1 MTSDKSSPDSGAD
14 SDPMATDVDPERNA
28 LPVRQDAPV
37 RPLSRPQPP
46 PPPPRSQ
53 PAPPPGRLTAEEIYK
68 IPKTS
73 LKGKYEFLKVIG
85 AGGAGVIYKAR
96 QEPLGRLVAVKMIH
110 SHLMSTT
117 AIKRFQQEARTVS
130 AISHPNVIG
139 IHDFGISEENQP
151 YMVMDYIEG
160 MPLSDYIKE
169 NGPLGQELTT
179 SLCLQICDGLIHAHG
194 KGVLHRDLKPSNL
207 MVLPLESG
215 ALHVKI
221 LDFGLAK
228 ILLEDEDESEHLT
241 RTGETVGTPA
251 YMSPEQV
258 MGKQLDHR
266 TDIYSLGCLIY
277 HCLTGDPPFI
287 GETKMETMLAQ
298 LNNKPSPINEKMGEQ
313 TVDPAF
319 DKILMKMLEKKP
331 ADRFQ
336 SMVQVKAALQA
347 TDEKLFLSA
356 GELKAV
362 ERKAEE
368 EKIEIEE
375 KKPEVRSRAVR
386 IVVLAAGAIVFS
398 IGIFTAQYMQSTNRD
413 TTNGAIKTVTRPKG
427 KEKRLKTEDYE
438 FGTMVGN
445 SIARGSRIIDSVGIS
460 IDDEAIKLLDQA
472 RPMKNLKIIL
482 TGSPV
487 TTKGMR
493 YLADLKLS
501 VADLVLARTAIDGGA
516 LSYIA
521 SLKPLLSLN
530 VADTA
535 VTDASLES
543 LSNCTSL
550 GELNL
555 ANTKISDAG
564 LHFLSALPSLRFLSL
579 SNTRVTDAGMTS
591 LLPLTGLTDLELDN
605 CAISDEG
612 VETIARMKNIQRL
625 RLNGTRVTKACLK
638 DIARMKELM
647 DLDLSDNKL
656 DDLKS
661 SDLMQLTTVPKLDTL
676 RLHGIDLS
684 GEEIVKFQRAGVC
697 SLRFD

>member
-1 MTSDKSSPDSGAD
+1 MTSDKSRPDSGAD
-14 SDPMATDVDPERNA
+14 SDPMVTDVDPERNA
-28 LPVRQDAPV
+28 LPAKQDPPAQ
-37 RPLSRPQPP
+37 PLSRPQPP
-46 PPPPRSQ
+46 PPPPRPTQ
-53 PAPPPGRLTAEEIYK
+53 APPPARLTAQEIYQ

-73 LKGKYEFLKVIG
+73 LKGKYEFLKVVG

-117 AIKRFQQEARTVS
+117 AIKRFQQEAKTVS

-179 SLCLQICDGLIHAHG
+179 SISLQICDGLAHAHA
-194 KGVLHRDLKPSNL
+194 KGVLHRDLKPNNL

-277 HCLTGDPPFI
+277 HCLTGDPPFV

-298 LNNKPSPINEKMGEQ
+298 LNNKPRPINEKMGDQ

-319 DKILMKMLEKKP
+319 DKILLKMLEKKP

-336 SMVQVKAALQA
+336 SMTQVKAALQA

-356 GELKAV
+356 GELKTV
-362 ERKAEE
+362 SKKSEE
-368 EKIEIEE
+368 EKVVVEE
-375 KKPEVRSRAVR
+375 KKPDPPNKAVL
-386 IVVLAAGAIVFS
+386 IVVLAAAAIVFS
-398 IGIFTAQYMQSTNRD
+398 IGIFTAQFIQSSNHD
-413 TTNGAIKTVTRPKG
+413 TSDSATKTAVKPKV

-445 SIARGSRIIDSVGIS
+445 DIAKGSRIVDSVGIS
-460 IDDEAIKLLDQA
+460 MDDEAIKFLEQA
-472 RPMKNLKIIL
+472 RPVKNLKIIL

-487 TTKGMR
+487 TTKGMK
-493 YLADLKLS
+493 YLADLNLS
-501 VADLVLARTAIDGGA
+501 VADLVLAKTAIDGGA
-516 LSYIA
+516 LAYIA
-521 SLKPLLSLN
+521 SLKPLLTLN
-530 VADTA
+530 LAGTA
-535 VTDASLES
+535 ITDASLES
-543 LSNCTSL
+543 LSECADL

-564 LHFLSALPSLRFLSL
+564 LEALSALPSLRSLSL
-579 SNTRVTDAGMTS
+579 SNTKVTDAGMTS

-605 CAISDEG
+605 CEISDEG
-612 VETIARMKNIQRL
+612 VETIARIKNLQRL
-625 RLNGTRVTKACLK
+625 RLNGTKVSKACLK

-661 SDLMQLTTVPKLDTL
+661 NDLMQLTAVPKLDTL